1 MKINLLRRIVG
12 AAGNFDP
19 GEVDLPDDMAKA
31 LLAGGYAQP
40 VETTMIAAAETAV
53 VDIVAA
59 RRPGRRKG

>member
-19 GEVDLPDDMAKA
+19 GEVELPDEMAKA

-40 VETTMIAAAETAV
+40 VETAMIAAPETAV
-53 VDIVAA
+53 VDTGAA